1 MSKKYNEGDVFV
13 IPMNNEKF
21 AICQIVCAF
30 KGRFKKAFSFGVIG
44 IQADCSMPNDSEF
57 LTFKNSRGE
66 FNIMFSSPE
75 NIKNGDWVIIG
86 NIPLTQKKETLK
98 IYQSAGNL
106 YQCDEYIRALNKEEY
121 KSFNVMGVAGYELVH
136 QYLSQH

>member
-1 MSKKYNEGDVFV
+1 MSKKYNEGDIFV

-44 IQADCSMPNDSEF
+44 IQSDSSMPNDSEF

-66 FNIMFSSPE
+66 FDIIFSSSE
-75 NIKNGDWVIIG
+75 NIKNGDWIIIG
-86 NIPLTQKKETLK
+86 NIPITQKKEALK

-106 YQCDEYIRALNKEEY
+106 YRCDEHIRVLNKEEY
-121 KSFNVMGVAGYELVH
+121 KSFNVMGIAGYELVH
-136 QYLSQH
+136 QYLAQH

>member
-13 IPMNNEKF
+13 IPINNEKS
-21 AICQIVCAF
+21 AICQIACAF

-66 FNIMFSSPE
+66 LNIIFSSPE
-75 NIKNGDWVIIG
+75 NIKNGD
-86 NIPLTQKKETLK
+86 
-98 IYQSAGNL
+98 
-106 YQCDEYIRALNKEEY
+106 
-121 KSFNVMGVAGYELVH
+121 
-136 QYLSQH
+136 